1 MRGNLLQRKVFLFFF
16 LYSFSFG
23 ALFPR
28 IGDLQIQMEIQ
39 EGALGLALVGLP
51 LGVQLALLFADKM
64 LAVLGFRLAV
74 CLGVPIIG
82 ISLVLASLA
91 MEPLLFFFALF
102 LGGLA
107 VGIVEVAVNIEA
119 DRIEYKIGKKIMNR
133 SHSFWSLGFFSAG
146 LLGAVFSQIEIT
158 PTWHLMLSFFISS
171 ILVILLAGHYEEVE
185 TRPNPNSKTI
195 IFVIPSKGILTL
207 VFLTLSAM
215 LIEGAGIDWSV
226 IFMRDIFGTTA
237 FFNGTALFLGAL
249 AQFFVR
255 FFADSFVEKLGPVR
269 VARISILAMFS
280 GLTIVCFTVNP
291 YVALLGFALMGAG
304 TAVLFP
310 LAVSA
315 AAQKSDRSASA
326 NVASLSQLSFFVFL
340 LAPPFL
346 GFVAENFGIR
356 ISFAVA
362 FPLLFLSW
370 ICVSSLVSS
379 NRKDLS

>member
-28 IGDLQIQMEIQ
+28 IGDLQIQMKIE

-51 LGVQLALLFADKM
+51 LGVQVALLFADKT
-64 LAVLGFRLAV
+64 LAALGFRLAV

-82 ISLVLASLA
+82 ISLVLASSAL
-91 MEPLLFFFALF
+91 EPLLFFFALF

-107 VGIVEVAVNIEA
+107 VGIVEVGVNIEA

-146 LLGAVFSQIEIT
+146 LLGAVFSQIEIA
-158 PTWHLMLSFFISS
+158 PIWHLMLSFFISS

-280 GLTIVCFTVNP
+280 GLTIVCFTFNP
-291 YVALLGFALMGAG
+291 YVALLGFTLMGAG

-326 NVASLSQLSFFVFL
+326 NVASLSQLSFVVFL

-379 NRKDLS
+379 DRKDL

>member
-28 IGDLQIQMEIQ
+28 IGDLQIQMDIE

-51 LGVQLALLFADKM
+51 LGVQLALLFADKI
-64 LAVLGFRLAV
+64 LAALGFRLAV

-82 ISLVLASLA
+82 VSLVLASLA

-269 VARISILAMFS
+269 VARVSILAMFS
-280 GLTIVCFTVNP
+280 GLTIVCSTFNP
-291 YVALLGFALMGAG
+291 YLALLGFTLMGAG

-326 NVASLSQLSFFVFL
+326 NVASLSQLSFVVFL

-379 NRKDLS
+379 NGKDL

>member
-28 IGDLQIQMEIQ
+28 IGDLQIQMKIE
-39 EGALGLALVGLP
+39 EGALGLALAGLP
-51 LGVQLALLFADKM
+51 LGVQLALLFADTT
-64 LAVLGFRLAV
+64 LAALGFRLAV

-82 ISLVLASLA
+82 ISLVLASSA

-146 LLGAVFSQIEIT
+146 LLGAVFSQIEIA
-158 PTWHLMLSFFISS
+158 PIWHLMLSFFISS
-171 ILVILLAGHYEEVE
+171 ILVILLAGHYEAVE

-269 VARISILAMFS
+269 VAGFSI
-280 GLTIVCFTVNP
+280 
-291 YVALLGFALMGAG
+291 
-304 TAVLFP
+304 
-310 LAVSA
+310 
-315 AAQKSDRSASA
+315 
-326 NVASLSQLSFFVFL
+326 
-340 LAPPFL
+340 
-346 GFVAENFGIR
+346 
-356 ISFAVA
+356 
-362 FPLLFLSW
+362 
-370 ICVSSLVSS
+370 
-379 NRKDLS
+379 